1 MAKKYNQTKS
11 PVKGW
16 IMGTLA
22 GGLTALGY
30 SALFPLYKWPHYL
43 LMAAAV
49 LVVGRV
55 FQVMGG
61 GLDTS
66 TQAVAQD
73 DLPATGNEQ
82 VDRIVQKGQDL
93 LRQIQQENDLIPDPV
108 LSEQIAQMSS
118 VSNKIFRT
126 VIEQPAKAPQIRR
139 FLDYY
144 LPTTLKMLRGYRTMD
159 ERKLQGA
166 AADQLRDRIRSAMDV
181 VVGAF
186 NKQLQT
192 LYKDDIL
199 DISTDIDV
207 LETMLKQDSLVGQ
220 PFSPNWTPGAQGAQA
235 QAKKEE

>member
-1 MAKKYNQTKS
+1 MTKKYNQTKS
-11 PVKGW
+11 PFKGW
-16 IMGTLA
+16 VMGTIAA
-22 GGLTALGY
+22 GVTALGY

-43 LMAAAV
+43 FMAAAA

-66 TQAVAQD
+66 KQAAVVD
-73 DLPATGNEQ
+73 ELPRTGNEQ
-82 VDRIVQKGQDL
+82 VDRIVEKGQDL
-93 LRQIQQENDLIPDPV
+93 LRQIQREDDLIPDPV
-108 LSEQIAQMSS
+108 LSEQIVQLGAI
-118 VSNKIFRT
+118 SNKIFRT
-126 VIEQPAKAPQIRR
+126 VIEQPSKAPQIRR

-159 ERKLQGA
+159 ERKVQGHEA
-166 AADQLRDRIRSAMDV
+166 NELRDRIRSAMDV
-181 VVGAF
+181 VIGAF

-207 LETMLKQDSLVGQ
+207 LETMLKQDSLIGQ
-220 PFSPNWTPGAQGAQA
+220 PFASTMSSGTAGAQA
-235 QAKKEE
+235 QAQKEE

>member
-1 MAKKYNQTKS
+1 MTKKYNQTKS
-11 PVKGW
+11 PAKGW
-16 IMGTLA
+16 IMGTIA

-61 GLDTS
+61 GLDTTHQAS
-66 TQAVAQD
+66 TAE
-73 DLPATGNEQ
+73 DLPVTGNEQ
-82 VDRIVQKGQDL
+82 VDRIVKKGQEL
-93 LRQIQQENDLIPDPV
+93 LTQIRQEDDLIPDPV
-108 LSEQIAQMSS
+108 LSDQIVQLNAI
-118 VSNKIFRT
+118 SNKIFRT
-126 VIEQPAKAPQIRR
+126 VIDQPAKAPQIRR

-159 ERKLQGA
+159 ERKVQGA
-166 AADQLRDRIRSAMDV
+166 EANALRDRIRSAMDV
-181 VVGAF
+181 VIGAF

-207 LETMLKQDSLVGQ
+207 LETMLKQDSLVSQ
-220 PFSPNWTPGAQGAQA
+220 PFTSPVGSGSAGAQA
-235 QAKKEE
+235 QAQKEE